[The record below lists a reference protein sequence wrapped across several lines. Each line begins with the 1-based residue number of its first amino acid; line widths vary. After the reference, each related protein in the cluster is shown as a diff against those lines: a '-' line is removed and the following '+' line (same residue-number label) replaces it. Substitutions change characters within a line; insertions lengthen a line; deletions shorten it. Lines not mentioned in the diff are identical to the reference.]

1 MSPAAAARALLLVV
15 AVVGGLG
22 APGAAAAA
30 GDAAGR
36 GRKIEGRVALA
47 ARGDPRARVGRG
59 GVTDPAVPLLVR
71 AADPAGVAAS
81 LRASGGRVGAVAG
94 DVLTARVPPAVVAT
108 LAADPRVLRVELA
121 RPLSPRLDRVRAVL
135 EVDAIHAGEAPQ
147 AGAYTGRSVLI
158 GAVDL
163 TLDLGHRA
171 FLAGDRSRVVALWDQ
186 DGTGQPPSGF
196 DYGALCSAAQI
207 DAGRCPHVAYHDH
220 GTTVLAIAGGS
231 RYAGTP
237 YYGVAPGADLA
248 FVNLGG
254 LTATDDFDGW
264 FTSALCD
271 GVAYLFSLADER
283 GQPAVANLSV
293 GTHAGPHDGSSL
305 GDRCLDNLV
314 GPGRIVV
321 AAAGNE
327 GSARPHAVT
336 EELVWVH
343 ASGTAG
349 ATPERVGLRFG
360 EQLALGEAAQ
370 IWFEEPAASASARVG
385 VRTDAGEEVTS
396 AVVTLDDAVTE
407 LELAVA
413 GVALGPAFLVTDQ
426 APSGDR
432 VFELVVVDGDEDG
445 AEGALV
451 WFVEV
456 ADTGPFDA
464 YLDVSSGGGLVEHH
478 SAGVTLDGR
487 RSVGFPATAAGVIA
501 VGSSVSRVSWRA
513 TDGVKRE
520 AYDVVTE
527 DPLELGQLS
536 SFSSRGP
543 TRDPER
549 TGTKPD
555 CVAPGEMVV
564 SALPAALLADTPPE
578 VVVAERPAYYA
589 IGAGT
594 SQASPAAAGVIALLL
609 ERDPSLDPDAVRGL
623 LRATSRLPEGVA
635 PDGPDWGV
643 GLLDARAALLST
655 PEIHPGEAPSAAPVD
670 DGCGCAVAGRSG
682 AVGAPWL
689 LALLAG
695 LGARCGRRAG
705 RVRRGPPPG

>member
-1 MSPAAAARALLLVV
+1 
-15 AVVGGLG
+15 
-22 APGAAAAA
+22 
-30 GDAAGR
+30 
-36 GRKIEGRVALA
+36 
-47 ARGDPRARVGRG
+47 
-59 GVTDPAVPLLVR
+59 
-71 AADPAGVAAS
+71 
-81 LRASGGRVGAVAG
+81 
-94 DVLTARVPPAVVAT
+94 
-108 LAADPRVLRVELA
+108 
-121 RPLSPRLDRVRAVL
+121 
-135 EVDAIHAGEAPQ
+135 
-147 AGAYTGRSVLI
+147 
-158 GAVDL
+158 
-163 TLDLGHRA
+163 
-171 FLAGDRSRVVALWDQ
+171 
-186 DGTGQPPSGF
+186 
-196 DYGALCSAAQI
+196 
-207 DAGRCPHVAYHDH
+207 
-220 GTTVLAIAGGS
+220 
-231 RYAGTP
+231 
-237 YYGVAPGADLA
+237 
-248 FVNLGG
+248 
-254 LTATDDFDGW
+254 
-264 FTSALCD
+264 
-271 GVAYLFSLADER
+271 
-283 GQPAVANLSV
+283 
-293 GTHAGPHDGSSL
+293 
-305 GDRCLDNLV
+305 
-314 GPGRIVV
+314 
-321 AAAGNE
+321 
-327 GSARPHAVT
+327 
-336 EELVWVH
+336 
-343 ASGTAG
+343 
-349 ATPERVGLRFG
+349 
-360 EQLALGEAAQ
+360 
-370 IWFEEPAASASARVG
+370 
-385 VRTDAGEEVTS
+385 
-396 AVVTLDDAVTE
+396 
-407 LELAVA
+407 
-413 GVALGPAFLVTDQ
+413 
-426 APSGDR
+426 
-432 VFELVVVDGDEDG
+432 
-445 AEGALV
+445 
-451 WFVEV
+451 
-456 ADTGPFDA
+456 
-464 YLDVSSGGGLVEHH
+464 SGGGLVEHH

-682 AVGAPWL
+682 AVDPPWL

-705 RVRRGPPPG
+705 RARRGLPPG